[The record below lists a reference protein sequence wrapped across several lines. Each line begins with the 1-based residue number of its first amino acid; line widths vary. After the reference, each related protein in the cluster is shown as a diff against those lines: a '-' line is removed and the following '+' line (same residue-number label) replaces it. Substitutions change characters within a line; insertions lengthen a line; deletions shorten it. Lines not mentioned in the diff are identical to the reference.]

1 MICKNCSFDNSEEM
15 NFCQN
20 CGASLA
26 DAKAEKINSVEEEN
40 IATEENNVP
49 QTENTTSIKELEGFK
64 DGKGFKFY
72 LFRIIIPVI
81 ALFLIVFIGITT
93 LKPDKYSVIKNQI
106 IYNYNDEGDYTEIY
120 FNSTKLD
127 NKIDSSFSITST
139 SINGDIAIGKNY
151 NDELYYIN
159 KKGIK
164 KIDEEVESS
173 LLSKNG
179 KFAVYVKNEENDD
192 DRVEVLYLFNIS
204 KEKSE
209 KISDDEISNYF
220 ISPDGK
226 SVVYSTTEDE
236 SYFYTNGKATKIDN
250 NGLEVISVSNS
261 GKYIYAYDSSEET
274 LYVLNK
280 KGDKEKIT
288 NNFLS
293 TAYYFNDDNTQIL
306 FYSSTSNGVG
316 TYISKKGEEKI
327 KISSGICSV
336 LLPEYVSTDGISNF
350 LNQYYIDTSS
360 NIFSSLLNSVDVFYI
375 NKKGDKED
383 IVSSVSNPKLSS
395 NGKYLFY
402 INYNDIFRSKAEKDA
417 KEQVIATSVDSD
429 FDYAVIDEYKKVYYI
444 DDDSALR
451 FCKNGKDSEKIS
463 DDVDKFIQTG
473 KDLIIFTDTDNQ
485 LFSSKNGGDK
495 KKIDDDVISIYSNN
509 FISLYKKE
517 IDDEYKTFVSNG
529 NEKFNPA

>member
-139 SINGDIAIGKNY
+139 SINGDIAIGKIIMMSFIT
-151 NDELYYIN
+151 LI
-159 KKGIK
+159 KKGL
-164 KIDEEVESS
+164 KIDEEVKAAI
-173 LLSKNG
+173 SKNG

-280 KGDKEKIT
+280 KAIKK
-288 NNFLS
+288 NN
-293 TAYYFNDDNTQIL
+293 
-306 FYSSTSNGVG
+306 
-316 TYISKKGEEKI
+316 
-327 KISSGICSV
+327 
-336 LLPEYVSTDGISNF
+336 
-350 LNQYYIDTSS
+350 
-360 NIFSSLLNSVDVFYI
+360 
-375 NKKGDKED
+375 
-383 IVSSVSNPKLSS
+383 
-395 NGKYLFY
+395 
-402 INYNDIFRSKAEKDA
+402 
-417 KEQVIATSVDSD
+417 
-429 FDYAVIDEYKKVYYI
+429 
-444 DDDSALR
+444 
-451 FCKNGKDSEKIS
+451 
-463 DDVDKFIQTG
+463 
-473 KDLIIFTDTDNQ
+473 
-485 LFSSKNGGDK
+485 
-495 KKIDDDVISIYSNN
+495 
-509 FISLYKKE
+509 
-517 IDDEYKTFVSNG
+517 
-529 NEKFNPA
+529 